1 MTTRYRIAEQVIRIV
16 SGGNVSDDNPIDIRE
31 VMLLVDQERDTLIKT
46 EIMEWTYAKST
57 STAKGELEI
66 NGAWLTSKSIP
77 LFQDYAHLNGIV
89 YAALSDESSSEDDI
103 VGDNTVVGYVSLPND
118 MGMYRVASYP
128 SRFQKKTKVFN
139 IDGLIREV
147 TYNRDAVDIE
157 FYIGPKVLDSSYQVS
172 FDFTIGTTLLAN
184 EVNSQNQYGGVKT
197 HKITFNV
204 DIENNDGFENTHLN
218 FVKAMV
224 NSPGFKKF
232 VKDFDIRYGVTES
245 TPNGEDDN
253 FLLEGATL
261 IMMYQSK
268 VRLSTNY
275 GANISNFTINGSG
288 PRSTNSAGNE
298 DGGDNINGSVET
310 NVGLGWSIINSPTT
324 TGQQSEDSASGLITG
339 NENSHGI
346 GFIINDTMYTTE
358 FISPDVAV
366 TSDDL
371 ILNFLINNAEKIAK
385 EQNIAV
391 TRIDTNTSVG
401 IDVNPTPLYGL
412 SFQEIEARG
421 GFDID
426 VITPGNAF
434 SVTPNSD
441 LSVDAS
447 KITEN
452 YKPIVYTRMPS
463 GGDHNSLY
471 DKTVRKSGRKFYYID
486 TYFNKPRLYFYN
498 QYSMN
503 SFASKYVNITYIATS
518 ESFKDTDP
526 YPVPADYEKII
537 IRNLVEVFSVMRQAA
552 DDMTN
557 DNNK

>member
-66 NGAWLTSKSIP
+66 NGAWLTSRSIP
-77 LFQDYAHLNGIV
+77 LFQDYDHLNGVV
-89 YAALSDESSSEDDI
+89 YAALSDEYDTD
-103 VGDNTVVGYVSLPND
+103 GDNTVVSYVSLPND
-118 MGMYRVASYP
+118 MGMYRVASSP
-128 SRFQKKTKVFN
+128 GVFQKKTKVFN
-139 IDGLIREV
+139 ISGIIREV
-147 TYNRDAVDIE
+147 TYNRDAVDIV
-157 FYIGPKVLDSSYQVS
+157 FNLGPKVLDSSYQVS
-172 FDFTIGTTLLAN
+172 FDFTIGTTLLADG
-184 EVNSQNQYGGVKT
+184 VNSQNQYGGVKT

-245 TPNGEDDN
+245 TPDGYQDN
-253 FLLEGATL
+253 YLYDGSTL
-261 IMMYQSK
+261 VMLYFSK
-268 VRLSTNY
+268 IRLSTNY

-288 PRSTNSAGNE
+288 PRYQNSMGNE
-298 DGGDNINGSVET
+298 GGGASEFGGSVEADI
-310 NVGLGWSIINSPTT
+310 GLGWSIVNSPTI

-412 SFQEIEARG
+412 SFQEIEAKG

-434 SVTPNSD
+434 SVNPNSD

-447 KITEN
+447 KVTEN

-471 DKTVRKSGRKFYYID
+471 DKTVRKSGRRFYYID
-486 TYFNKPRLYFYN
+486 THFNRPRLYFYN

-503 SFASKYVNITYIATS
+503 AFTSKFVNITYIATS